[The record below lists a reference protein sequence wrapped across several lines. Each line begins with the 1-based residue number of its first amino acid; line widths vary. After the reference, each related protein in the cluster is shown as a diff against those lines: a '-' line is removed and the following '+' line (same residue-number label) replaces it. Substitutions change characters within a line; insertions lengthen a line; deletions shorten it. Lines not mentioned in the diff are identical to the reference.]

1 MIGGFS
7 FAAHGTR
14 DSTARAAAR
23 AADAMARDT
32 RGELDILKSEVERLL
47 MITEALWTLAKERHG
62 YNDEVLVERIR
73 AIDMK
78 DGKLDGRVSTS
89 APAACPNCGR
99 TLSRLRPV
107 CMYCGADGGQD
118 PFAR

>member
-7 FAAHGTR
+7 FAANHSR
-14 DSTARAAAR
+14 DSAAR
-23 AADAMARDT
+23 SAAQSASSMARDV
-32 RGELDILKSEVERLL
+32 RSQVDVLKSEVERLL
-47 MITEALWTLAKERHG
+47 MISEALWTLLKEQHG
-62 YNDEVLVERIR
+62 YADEVLVERIR

-78 DGKLDGRVSTS
+78 DGRLDGRVAST
-89 APAACPNCGR
+89 APATCPNCGR
-99 TLSRLRPV
+99 TLSHQRPV

>member
-7 FAAHGTR
+7 FAAHHMR
-14 DSTARAAAR
+14 DTGARAAASS
-23 AADAMARDT
+23 AESTARDV
-32 RGELDILKSEVERLL
+32 RSQVEVLKSEVERLL
-47 MITEALWTLAKERHG
+47 MISEALWTLVKEQHG
-62 YNDEVLVERIR
+62 YDEEMLVERIR

-78 DGKLDGRVSTS
+78 DGRLDGRVAKT
-89 APAACPNCGR
+89 APTACPNCGR
-99 TLSRLRPV
+99 ALSRQRPV